1 MKLALALCLGAALG
15 ALVPGEAAAQPTP
28 PPSAEAQASSDAL
41 FEEAGKLMKAGDDAK
56 ACPLLEEAAR
66 LAPGIGILF
75 RLAECYEHTGRT
87 ASAWTRYGEVV
98 TQARAAKN
106 DRQETTARDRVAALT
121 PRLTRLRIEVPADV
135 RVAGLEVLRDG
146 EVVGSGAWAVDLPVN
161 PGEHV
166 VAARAPGHADF
177 ETKVETEGEGKVARV
192 VIPKLPPGSGTSKPP
207 APDHGTRP
215 APVPAPVPDPEPAD
229 GGGAGAGLPLG
240 ITAVVLGAAGMG
252 AGVGLGLLARGNAR
266 SAACDADDVCTSEG
280 LDTRARAV
288 ALGNGATGI
297 FFVGAAFALIGVVVA
312 ATSPASEAT
321 EGDATD
327 TGVTFDTRG
336 HGLRF

>member
-1 MKLALALCLGAALG
+1 MKLALALCLGVALG

-28 PPSAEAQASSDAL
+28 PPSDEAQASSDAL
-41 FEEAGKLMKAGDDAK
+41 FEEAGKLMKTGDDAK

-106 DRQETTARDRVAALT
+106 DRQETIARDRVAALG
-121 PRLTRLRIEVPADV
+121 PRLTRLRIEVPAEV

-146 EVVGSGAWAVDLPVN
+146 EAVGSGAWAVDLPVN

-177 ETKVETEGEGKVARV
+177 ETKVETEGEGKTARV

-207 APDHGTRP
+207 SGGPLTGP
-215 APVPAPVPDPEPAD
+215 APAPAPEPEPAD
-229 GGGAGAGLPLG
+229 EQGGGAGLPLG

-312 ATSPASEAT
+312 ATSAGGDAT

-327 TGVTFDTRG
+327 TG
-336 HGLRF
+336 L